1 VNAPALPAETSNIVS
16 VRPSS
21 WADLFDCAYRWE
33 GKNILG
39 MRSPAGPRMHL
50 GTSLHASTAAFDQS
64 RIFGA
69 GISVGDSADVFVD
82 ALHHPKEE
90 VDWKRDDFA
99 IEDAE
104 SIGLALHG
112 KYCTELSPRY
122 EYKAVELRIEHLD
135 IEVPEQSITI
145 RVSGTMDRSR
155 VRRGVTGGIT
165 VADLKS
171 GVNAVGTDGKAAT
184 KGHWM
189 QLGLYELGA
198 VHALQEQI
206 AGPAEIIGMQ
216 TTKKARV
223 GVGEVRNA
231 QRGLIGTPE
240 QPGLIQMAA
249 VMLKT
254 GLFPPNPKS
263 MTCGPKYCPRW
274 NTCPY
279 HE

>member
-1 VNAPALPAETSNIVS
+1 MSDTVS
-16 VRPSS
+16 IRPSS

-33 GKNILG
+33 ARHILG
-39 MRSPAGPRMHL
+39 MRLPAGPRLHL
-50 GTSLHASTAAFDQS
+50 GTSLHAGTAAFDQS
-64 RIFGA
+64 RIFGK
-69 GISVGDSADVFVD
+69 GITPDAAAAVFVD
-82 ALHHPKEE
+82 TLHHPKEE
-90 VDWKRDDFA
+90 VDWKRDDLD
-99 IEDAE
+99 IKDAE

-112 KYCTELSPRY
+112 RYCTEVSPRY
-122 EYKAVELRIEHLD
+122 EYKAVELRVDSFD

-145 RVSGTMDRSR
+145 RVNGTMDRSR
-155 VRRGVTGGIT
+155 VRRGTQGGIT
-165 VADLKS
+165 VADIKS
-171 GVNAVGTDGKAAT
+171 GARAVGADGKAVT
-184 KGHWM
+184 KAHWM

-198 VHALQEQI
+198 VYALQEQI

-216 TTKKARV
+216 TTKAARV
-223 GVGEVRNA
+223 GTAEVHNA

-263 MTCGPKYCPRW
+263 QTCHPKYCPRW
-274 NTCPY
+274 NVCPY